1 MTMIGDDIAT
11 GLAQEIRLGSAA
23 AMGVLFDRHIDAVYT
38 YCFRRCAA
46 WDVAE
51 DLASTVFL
59 EAWRGRARLVVH
71 NGSLLPWLYGIA
83 TNVCR
88 NQVRSQR
95 RQQRALARVPHLNVV
110 ADHADDAAA
119 RVDDANRMREIHDRI
134 SALSR
139 DDRDVL
145 ALVIWEQLDY
155 PSVAAALSIPVGTVK
170 SRMARVRRRLA
181 EPDSRGVSHE

>member
-1 MTMIGDDIAT
+1 MTMTGDSTVA
-11 GLAQEIRLGSAA
+11 GLADEIRSGSRSAMAA
-23 AMGVLFDRHIDAVYT
+23 LFDAHADAVYT

-51 DLASTVFL
+51 DLTSTVFL
-59 EAWRGRARLVVH
+59 EAWRGRDRMVVH

-88 NQVRSQR
+88 NQARSQR
-95 RQQRALARVPHLNVV
+95 RHLRAVARLPRPLAV
-110 ADHADDAAA
+110 ADHADEAVSK
-119 RVDDANRMREIHDRI
+119 VDDGHRMRAIHGRI
-134 SALSR
+134 AALSKG
-139 DDRDVL
+139 DRDVL
-145 ALVIWEQLDY
+145 ALVVWEQLDY

-181 EPDSRGVSHE
+181 APESDRSSS